1 MNRLSP
7 PRLLVVMTLC
17 VCAFTTWAQPASG
30 DTQKNA
36 IALEALSRLQ
46 GADINANPSLKAAI
60 YRLLDQ
66 ARGTA
71 QFVQIVKQFDLKDQN
86 ESLLEAASGNPA
98 ADFGVEAIRV
108 LLANQGSNSIKQ
120 ALEGWVCENKRFG
133 HWLRPPMAQPNCC
146 SWRAPISS
154 LTT

>member
-46 GADINANPSLKAAI
+46 GADINANPGLKAAI

-86 ESLLEAASGNPA
+86 EGLLEAASGNPA

-120 ALEGWVCENKRFG
+120 VLEGTNVVLATRTAKVLGN
-133 HWLRPPMAQPNCC
+133 A
-146 SWRAPISS
+146 
-154 LTT
+154 T